1 MRVSNDNG
9 TLRVVL
15 SEAETVHYH
24 IDDLFFGE
32 NSKVTEK
39 ALKILLKSAAKS
51 VGFTTD
57 ALNFIIEI
65 YPNLNGG
72 CEVFFVPSAIKT
84 PARSSKKLR
93 VASSPKK
100 HTLVAEFSSGE
111 AVMQFCERLFLQR
124 IKTDSQ
130 LFKYNDKFRLV
141 FRHSNL
147 TEAVAREYSKKIFTS
162 PIELAKTTEY
172 GKEICREAV
181 EKIGSALQK

>member
-1 MRVSNDNG
+1 MTVSNDNG

-130 LFKYNDKFRLV
+130 LFKYNNKFRLV